1 MTNNMTNKWK
11 EYVKAGI
18 VQFMACPEVMKGEG
32 PIASTAASLLSDGF
46 FEVIETGPVNDVIER
61 RKVREAVEA
70 KGAELAFACQ
80 PMQFGQK
87 LNLSSLDEPERAQA
101 LYAIRKAIPQAR
113 ALGAVGIALLSGP
126 DPGPTNRAKAT
137 SALLDS
143 LVSICREAGDLPVHL
158 ETFDRD
164 VDKKCLIGPTDEAVA
179 LAKRVRSQV
188 RNFGLMIDLSHLP
201 LLRETSRQCLT
212 AAKEVLTHIHVGNTV
227 IDPKHPQYGDLHPRF
242 GLEGSENGV
251 EELAEFLSVL
261 FEIGYL
267 GKGVRRI
274 VTVEVK
280 PVPNETTDSLIS
292 ATKEAWAEAWGKVR
306 A

>member
-1 MTNNMTNKWK
+1 MDNKWK
-11 EYVKAGI
+11 EHVKAGI
-18 VQFMACPEVMKGEG
+18 VQFAVYPELMKGEG
-32 PIASTAASLLSDGF
+32 PLAATAASLLEDGF

-61 RKVREAVEA
+61 RKVKEAVEA

-80 PMQFGQK
+80 PILLAQK
-87 LNLSSLDEPERAQA
+87 LNLASLDESERAQS
-101 LYAIRKAIPQAR
+101 LYAVRKAIPQAR
-113 ALGAVGIALLSGP
+113 TLGAVGIAVLSGP
-126 DPGPTNRAKAT
+126 DPGAANRAKAT

-143 LVSICREAGDLPVHL
+143 LVSICREAGDLPVHM

-164 VDKKCLIGPTDEAVA
+164 IDKKCLIGPTEEAVA

-201 LLRETSRQCLT
+201 LLKETSKQSLT
-212 AAKEVLTHIHVGNTV
+212 AAKDVLTHIHVGNAV
-227 IDPKHPQYGDLHPRF
+227 VDPKHPQYGDLHPRF
-242 GLEGSENGV
+242 GLEGSANDV
-251 EELAEFLSVL
+251 DELAEFLNVL

-280 PVPNETTDSLIS
+280 PVPNETAESLLS
-292 ATKEAWAEAWGKVR
+292 ATKQTWESAWKKVK

>member
-1 MTNNMTNKWK
+1 MTNKWK
-11 EYVKAGI
+11 EHVKPGI
-18 VQFMACPEVMKGEG
+18 VQFVVYPEVMKGEG
-32 PIASTAASLLSDGF
+32 PMAETAVSLLADGF

-61 RKVREAVEA
+61 RKVREAVEE

-80 PMQFGQK
+80 PIQLGQK
-87 LNLSSLDEPERAQA
+87 LNLASLDEAERAHA
-101 LYAIRKAIPQAR
+101 LYAIRDAIPQAR
-113 ALGAVGIALLSGP
+113 TLGAVGIALLSGP

-143 LVSICREAGDLPVHL
+143 LVSICREAGTLPVHL

-201 LLRETSRQCLT
+201 LLRETSRQALT
-212 AAKEVLTHIHVGNTV
+212 AAKDVLTHIHVGNAV
-227 IDPKHPQYGDLHPRF
+227 VDPKHPQYGDLHPRF

-251 EELAEFLSVL
+251 DELAEFLSVL

-267 GKGVRRI
+267 GRGVRRI
-274 VTVEVK
+274 VTMEVK
-280 PVPNETTDSLIS
+280 PVPNETADSLIS
-292 ATKEAWAEAWGKVR
+292 ATKGTWEAAWQKVK